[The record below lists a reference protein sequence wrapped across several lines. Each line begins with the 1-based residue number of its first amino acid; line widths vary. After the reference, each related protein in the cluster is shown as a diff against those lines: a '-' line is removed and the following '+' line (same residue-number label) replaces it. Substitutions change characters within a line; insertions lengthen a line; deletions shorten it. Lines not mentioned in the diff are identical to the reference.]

1 MECIIVG
8 GGVIGMLSARELARA
23 GCRVSI
29 VERGALG
36 GEASWAGGGIL
47 SPLYPWR
54 LPEPVTALA
63 AWGQRHYP
71 ELARELAAD
80 TGIDPQW
87 ERSGLLVL
95 DTDESVPAMEWAARH
110 RVALEPVEDPARITA
125 LEPACRP
132 ATGALWLPE
141 VAQIRNPR
149 LIRALRADLERRG
162 VPLYE
167 QTTVTSLLRH
177 GDHIEG
183 VRTRHWTLHA
193 DAVIVAAGAWSNRV
207 LGELDIHVDVGPV
220 RGQML
225 LYRTAP
231 GTIRHILLAAGH
243 YAIPRRD
250 GLVLIGSTIEEA
262 GFEKETT
269 PEAREELRQAAESL
283 APVLAGC
290 GIERHW
296 SGLRPGSADEIPYI
310 GPVPGVQGLFLNAG
324 HFRNGLLLAPAS
336 ARLMADIVLGRGC
349 ELDTGG
355 YPVIR

>member
-8 GGVIGMLSARELARA
+8 GGVIGLLSARELARA
-23 GCRVSI
+23 GCRVHL

-47 SPLYPWR
+47 SPIYPWR

-71 ELARELAAD
+71 ELARELAAE
-80 TGIDPQW
+80 TGIDPEW

-95 DTDESVPAMEWAARH
+95 DTDESGPAMEWAARH
-110 RVALEPVEDPARITA
+110 RIALEPIEDPVRVAA

-132 ATGALWLPE
+132 AGRALWLPE

-162 VPLYE
+162 VRLYE
-167 QTTVTSLLRH
+167 QTAVTSLLRH
-177 GDHIEG
+177 GDRIEG
-183 VRTRHWTLHA
+183 VHAGRETLRA
-193 DAVIVAAGAWSNRV
+193 DVVIVAAGAWSGRV
-207 LGELDIHVDVGPV
+207 LEELDIRIDVGPV

-225 LYRTAP
+225 LYRAVP
-231 GTIRHILLAAGH
+231 GAIRRILLAAGR

-250 GLVLIGSTIEEA
+250 GLVLFGSTVEET

-269 PEAREELRQAAESL
+269 PEAREELRRAAESL
-283 APVLAGC
+283 APVLADC
-290 GIERHW
+290 GIEQHW

-310 GPVPGVQGLFLNAG
+310 GHVPGVQGLFLNAG

-336 ARLMADIVLGRGC
+336 ARLMADMVLGRDS
-349 ELDTGG
+349 ELDPRD
-355 YPVIR
+355 YSVIR